1 MVTEERRSN
10 SANAYRQP
18 SKSEEQDRE
27 EEGSSPRNSS
37 VTHNERA
44 GAGGRVEE
52 RKEVLK
58 VNRIAATE
66 SYCRGQRKVEEERR
80 HWTTRR
86 RAEAIYSIHGR
97 ANTNLRLDVQTAP
110 GSLPL
115 LLSPSYSLHLFP
127 AVSLPSPPPPL
138 PVSPPYHSPPSTTSS
153 SRSASYSSSRRN
165 TSPARHFP
173 PSDLHHL
180 PQPLPLYVCTSRE
193 RIYVSRMDETRHLWT
208 LTSSRFDRR

>member
-1 MVTEERRSN
+1 M
-10 SANAYRQP
+10 
-18 SKSEEQDRE
+18 
-27 EEGSSPRNSS
+27 
-37 VTHNERA
+37 
-44 GAGGRVEE
+44 EE

-115 LLSPSYSLHLFP
+115 FLSPSYSLHLFP